1 MLPGNVL
8 LLQVDVMKIRKQAL
22 WAVALSLLIAPAAVL
37 AEKGG
42 KNGKG
47 HEKERVE
54 RYDDRRDDKG
64 RDSRHERDDVRVEF
78 RFGDDHRRVVSDYYG
93 PQVRGGKCP
102 PGLAKK
108 GNGCMPPGQAK
119 KWAMGRPLPRDVVF
133 YELPHDLIVRMPPP
147 PVGHRYVRVAGDV
160 LLIAVGTSMVV
171 DALQDILR

>member
-1 MLPGNVL
+1 
-8 LLQVDVMKIRKQAL
+8 MKIRKQAL
-22 WAVALSLLIAPAAVL
+22 LAVALSLLIAPAAVL

-54 RYDDRRDDKG
+54 RYDNHYGDRNDGRRDDKG
-64 RDSRHERDDVRVEF
+64 RDSRRDRDDVRVEF
-78 RFGDDHRRVVSDYYG
+78 RFGDDHRRVVNDYYG
-93 PQVRGGKCP
+93 PQIRGGKCP

-108 GNGCMPPGQAK
+108 GNGCMPPGQAR
-119 KWAMGRPLPRDVVF
+119 KWMMGRPLPRDVMF

-147 PVGHRYVRVAGDV
+147 PPGHRYVRVAGDV